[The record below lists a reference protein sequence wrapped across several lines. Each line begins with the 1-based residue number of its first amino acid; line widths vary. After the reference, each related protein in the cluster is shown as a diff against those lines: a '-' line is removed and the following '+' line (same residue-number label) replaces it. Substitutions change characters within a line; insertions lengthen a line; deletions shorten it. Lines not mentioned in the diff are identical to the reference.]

1 MGPFIIKLLKS
12 LQFEQHVRTQGP
24 ESHYKKSG
32 TPTMGGLLILSSL
45 VISTLLWADL
55 SNRYIWVVLF
65 VTVSF
70 AMIGF
75 IDDYIKIKKKSS
87 DGLSSKQKIILQ
99 ITCSFISVAYLFYSA
114 EAAPET
120 SFIVPFFKDLL
131 IPMSP
136 LVFILIGMFVLVG
149 SSNAVNLT
157 DGLDG
162 LAILPSVLIA
172 GALGLIAYS
181 MGNQIIAD
189 YLYLPHL
196 KLSGELI
203 VFCGALIGSG
213 IGFLWYNTYPAQIFM
228 GDIGSLTLGAILGI
242 LAIILRHELVFAIMA
257 GVFVIETLSV
267 AIQVIS
273 FKTRG
278 KRVFLMAPIHHHYE
292 LKGWPEPKIIVRFW
306 IITLV
311 LILIALATLKAKIK
325 LLMKSLIY
333 GYGITGKS
341 FERYLKKKN
350 IDYDIYD
357 KNINSNISK
366 LDCYKTIYCS
376 PGVG

>member
-1 MGPFIIKLLKS
+1 MFEYLGSILVNVDPGLYVLRYLTVRTLGGTVTALLITIIFGPLFINKLKS
-12 LQFEQHVRTQGP
+12 MQFEQYVRNEGP
-24 ESHYKKSG
+24 KSHYKKTG
-32 TPTMGGLLILSSL
+32 TPTMGGILIISSML
-45 VISTLLWADL
+45 ISTLLWADL

-65 VTVSF
+65 TTISF
-70 AMIGF
+70 AFIGF
-75 IDDYIKIKKKSS
+75 FDDYLKIKNKSS
-87 DGLSSKQKIILQ
+87 DGLTSKQKIFMQLVV
-99 ITCSFISVAYLFYSA
+99 SISIISYLFFSHDQVA
-114 EAAPET
+114 EI
-120 SFIVPFFKDLL
+120 SFIVPFFKNFI
-131 IPMSP
+131 IPMGSF
-136 LVFILIGMFVLVG
+136 LFIFIGTFVLIG

-196 KLSGELI
+196 PLSGELI

-213 IGFLWYNTYPAQIFM
+213 IGFLWYNTYPAQVFM
-228 GDIGSLTLGAILGI
+228 GDVGSLTLGAILGI
-242 LAIILRHELVFAIMA
+242 MAVILRHELIFAIMA

-278 KRVFLMAPIHHHYE
+278 KRVFLMAPIHHHFE

-311 LILIALATLKAKIK
+311 LILVALATLK
-325 LLMKSLIY
+325 L
-333 GYGITGKS
+333 
-341 FERYLKKKN
+341 R
-350 IDYDIYD
+350 
-357 KNINSNISK
+357 
-366 LDCYKTIYCS
+366 
-376 PGVG
+376 

>member
-1 MGPFIIKLLKS
+1 M
-12 LQFEQHVRTQGP
+12 QFEQYVRNEGP
-24 ESHYKKSG
+24 KSHYKKTG
-32 TPTMGGLLILSSL
+32 TPTMGGILIISSML
-45 VISTLLWADL
+45 ISTLLWADL

-65 VTVSF
+65 TTISF
-70 AMIGF
+70 AFIGF
-75 IDDYIKIKKKSS
+75 FDDYLKIKNKSS
-87 DGLSSKQKIILQ
+87 DGLTSKQKILMQLIV
-99 ITCSFISVAYLFYSA
+99 SISIISYLFFSHDQVA
-114 EAAPET
+114 EI
-120 SFIVPFFKDLL
+120 SFIVPFFKNFI
-131 IPMSP
+131 IPMGSF
-136 LVFILIGMFVLVG
+136 LFIFMGTFVLIG

-196 KLSGELI
+196 PLSGELI

-213 IGFLWYNTYPAQIFM
+213 IGFLWYNTYPAQVFM
-228 GDIGSLTLGAILGI
+228 GDVGSLTLGAILGI
-242 LAIILRHELVFAIMA
+242 MAVILRHELVFAIMA

-273 FKTRG
+273 FKVRG
-278 KRVFLMAPIHHHYE
+278 KRVFLMAPIHHHFE

-311 LILIALATLKAKIK
+311 LILVALATLK
-325 LLMKSLIY
+325 L
-333 GYGITGKS
+333 
-341 FERYLKKKN
+341 R
-350 IDYDIYD
+350 
-357 KNINSNISK
+357 
-366 LDCYKTIYCS
+366 
-376 PGVG
+376 

>member
-1 MGPFIIKLLKS
+1 
-12 LQFEQHVRTQGP
+12 
-24 ESHYKKSG
+24 
-32 TPTMGGLLILSSL
+32 MGGLLILSSL

-75 IDDYIKIKKKSS
+75 ADDYIKIKKKSS

-99 ITCSFISVAYLFYSA
+99 IAFSFISVTYLFYSA
-114 EAAPET
+114 ETAPET

-136 LVFILIGMFVLVG
+136 FVFIFTGMFVLVG

-228 GDIGSLTLGAILGI
+228 GDLGSLTLGGILGT
-242 LAIILRHELVFAIMA
+242 LAVLVRHEIVFAIMA
-257 GVFVIETLSV
+257 GVFVMETLSV
-267 AIQVIS
+267 IIQVGS
-273 FKTRG
+273 YKLRG
-278 KRVFLMAPIHHHYE
+278 KRVFLMAPIHHHFE
-292 LKGWPEPKIIVRFW
+292 LKGWAEPKIIVRFW
-306 IITLV
+306 IITFVLV
-311 LILIALATLKAKIK
+311 LFALATLK
-325 LLMKSLIY
+325 L
-333 GYGITGKS
+333 
-341 FERYLKKKN
+341 R
-350 IDYDIYD
+350 
-357 KNINSNISK
+357 
-366 LDCYKTIYCS
+366 
-376 PGVG
+376 

>member
-1 MGPFIIKLLKS
+1 MFEYLGTVLVDIDPGFDVLRYLTVRTLGGTVTGLLISILLGPAIIKSLKS
-12 LQFEQHVRTQGP
+12 IQFQQHVRVDGP

-65 VTVSF
+65 VTVFF
-70 AMIGF
+70 ALIGF
-75 IDDYIKIKKKSS
+75 LDDFLKIKNRSS
-87 DGLSSKQKIILQ
+87 DGLSSKQKLLLQ
-99 ITCSFISVAYLFYSA
+99 MLVSFITMYYLFYSA
-114 EAAPET
+114 EVIAEK
-120 SFIVPFFKDLL
+120 SFIVPFFKDLI
-131 IPMSP
+131 IPMSAF
-136 LVFILIGMFVLVG
+136 VFISTGMFVLVG

-181 MGNQIIAD
+181 MGNQIIAG

-228 GDIGSLTLGAILGI
+228 GDVGSLTLGAILGI
-242 LAIILRHELVFAIMA
+242 LAVILRHELVFAIMA

-273 FKTRG
+273 YKTRG

-306 IITLV
+306 IVTLV
-311 LILIALATLKAKIK
+311 LILIALATLK
-325 LLMKSLIY
+325 L
-333 GYGITGKS
+333 
-341 FERYLKKKN
+341 R
-350 IDYDIYD
+350 
-357 KNINSNISK
+357 
-366 LDCYKTIYCS
+366 
-376 PGVG
+376 

>member
-1 MGPFIIKLLKS
+1 MFEYLGTVLVDYDPGFDVLRYLTVRTLGGAVTALMISILMGPLIIKILKS
-12 LQFEQHVRTQGP
+12 MQFEQHVRPQGP

-75 IDDYIKIKKKSS
+75 ADDYIKIKKKSS

-99 ITCSFISVAYLFYSA
+99 TAFSFISVTYLFYSA
-114 EAAPET
+114 ETAPET

-136 LVFILIGMFVLVG
+136 FLFIFTGMFVLIG

-311 LILIALATLKAKIK
+311 LILIALATLK
-325 LLMKSLIY
+325 L
-333 GYGITGKS
+333 
-341 FERYLKKKN
+341 R
-350 IDYDIYD
+350 
-357 KNINSNISK
+357 
-366 LDCYKTIYCS
+366 
-376 PGVG
+376 

>member
-1 MGPFIIKLLKS
+1 MYYLL
-12 LQFEQHVRTQGP
+12 
-24 ESHYKKSG
+24 
-32 TPTMGGLLILSSL
+32 
-45 VISTLLWADL
+45 
-55 SNRYIWVVLF
+55 
-65 VTVSF
+65 
-70 AMIGF
+70 
-75 IDDYIKIKKKSS
+75 
-87 DGLSSKQKIILQ
+87 
-99 ITCSFISVAYLFYSA
+99 YSA
-114 EAAPET
+114 ETPPET
-120 SFIVPFFKDLL
+120 SFIVPFFKDLI

-136 LVFILIGMFVLVG
+136 FFFISFGMLVLIG

-196 KLSGELI
+196 ELSGELI

-213 IGFLWYNTYPAQIFM
+213 IGFLWYNTYPAEIFM

-242 LAIILRHELVFAIMA
+242 IAVMLRHELVFAIMA
-257 GVFVIETLSV
+257 GVFVIETMSV

-306 IITLV
+306 IVTLV
-311 LILIALATLKAKIK
+311 LILIALATLK
-325 LLMKSLIY
+325 L
-333 GYGITGKS
+333 
-341 FERYLKKKN
+341 R
-350 IDYDIYD
+350 
-357 KNINSNISK
+357 
-366 LDCYKTIYCS
+366 
-376 PGVG
+376 

>member
-1 MGPFIIKLLKS
+1 MFEYLGTVLVDIDPGFDVLRYLTVRTLGGTVTGLLISILLGPAIIKSLKS
-12 LQFEQHVRTQGP
+12 IQFQQHVRVDGP

-65 VTVSF
+65 VTVFF
-70 AMIGF
+70 ALIGF
-75 IDDYIKIKKKSS
+75 LDDFLKIKNRSS
-87 DGLSSKQKIILQ
+87 DGLSSKQKLLLQ
-99 ITCSFISVAYLFYSA
+99 MLVSFLTMYYLFYSA
-114 EAAPET
+114 EVIAEK
-120 SFIVPFFKDLL
+120 SFIVPFFKDLI
-131 IPMSP
+131 IPMSAF
-136 LVFILIGMFVLVG
+136 VFISTGMFVLVG

-228 GDIGSLTLGAILGI
+228 GDVGSLTLGAILGI
-242 LAIILRHELVFAIMA
+242 LAVILRHELVFAIMA

-273 FKTRG
+273 YKTRG

-306 IITLV
+306 IVTLV
-311 LILIALATLKAKIK
+311 LILIALATLK
-325 LLMKSLIY
+325 L
-333 GYGITGKS
+333 
-341 FERYLKKKN
+341 R
-350 IDYDIYD
+350 
-357 KNINSNISK
+357 
-366 LDCYKTIYCS
+366 
-376 PGVG
+376 

>member
-1 MGPFIIKLLKS
+1 MFEYLGTVLVDYDPGFDVLRYLTVRTLGGAVTALMISILMGPLIIKILKS
-12 LQFEQHVRTQGP
+12 MQFEQHVRPQGP

-45 VISTLLWADL
+45 VISTLLWANL

-65 VTVSF
+65 VTISF

-75 IDDYIKIKKKSS
+75 ADDYIKIKKKSS

-99 ITCSFISVAYLFYSA
+99 TAFSFISVTYLFYSA
-114 EAAPET
+114 ETAPET

-136 LVFILIGMFVLVG
+136 FLFIFTGMFVLVG

-311 LILIALATLKAKIK
+311 LILIALATLK
-325 LLMKSLIY
+325 L
-333 GYGITGKS
+333 
-341 FERYLKKKN
+341 R
-350 IDYDIYD
+350 
-357 KNINSNISK
+357 
-366 LDCYKTIYCS
+366 
-376 PGVG
+376 